1 MNSST
6 ISDSHNAPKECGIHI
21 FLGGTLDHT
30 ATEAYAVLVFLIIVN
45 IITCPVT
52 IILNTLALLAVNTK
66 PRLKTKSNVA
76 LGCLATTDGIMGLIG
91 QPLFIAWITSSLHGQ
106 NSSAYCTL
114 QSLSRN
120 SLRVLIAESLF
131 QLVLINVERYIAIKH
146 SLEYITMVT
155 KTRILRSSALAWIAV
170 LFLTITCT
178 IIDNDIYL
186 TVSNI
191 LVCVCVAIIIFCQ
204 VVLYIE
210 TRRHEKE
217 IASQ

>member
-76 LGCLATTDGIMGLIG
+76 LGCLIGHHRWDNGTDWTTS
-91 QPLFIAWITSSLHGQ
+91 F
-106 NSSAYCTL
+106 YCMDNIESIWAEL
-114 QSLSRN
+114 E
-120 SLRVLIAESLF
+120 RVLHAAKFIQKLTQSVNCGIPF
-131 QLVLINVERYIAIKH
+131 
-146 SLEYITMVT
+146 
-155 KTRILRSSALAWIAV
+155 SAG
-170 LFLTITCT
+170 F
-178 IIDNDIYL
+178 D
-186 TVSNI
+186 
-191 LVCVCVAIIIFCQ
+191 
-204 VVLYIE
+204 
-210 TRRHEKE
+210 
-217 IASQ
+217 